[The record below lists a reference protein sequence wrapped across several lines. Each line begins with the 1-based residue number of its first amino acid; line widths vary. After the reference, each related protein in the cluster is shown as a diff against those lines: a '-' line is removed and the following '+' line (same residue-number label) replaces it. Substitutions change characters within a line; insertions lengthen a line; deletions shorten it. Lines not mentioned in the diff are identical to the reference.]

1 MALNFVYLIGF
12 VFTWLPQ
19 RKKGGVGR
27 LARPDM
33 WVGRLPVRGPKIRCK
48 LENQITFGR
57 THTPSAKM
65 EEKTEKNTHT
75 EYVRTHKFMNI
86 EN

>member
-1 MALNFVYLIGF
+1 
-12 VFTWLPQ
+12 
-19 RKKGGVGR
+19 
-27 LARPDM
+27 M